1 MIPTHI
7 RIDHYRAL
15 RELDVPLGDYTALVG
30 PNGVG
35 KSTVLDALDFFL
47 SPSGTIEEDDF
58 QHGSDDPISVTV
70 TLGALSEEERTAYA
84 DSLDG
89 AGNLVI
95 SKVVRLG
102 EGARYEVLGSRHP
115 GFDDIR
121 AIARTEKKSEV
132 TNAFKAF
139 AADHPEYRLKVL
151 RSADDNLAELCRWES
166 EHPDACDQGPV
177 AFEFSGT
184 TREQLIPSTRFVYVP
199 AVQEA
204 SATMDGARSPL
215 AQMLGALVYP
225 RLEADNGFL
234 ELQEYVRNE
243 YERLFPAQG
252 TPELANL
259 ATRIT
264 GALETFSPGA
274 SVKLRWGGYEAAL
287 RVPPVRP
294 EIVEDGVPTD
304 VDHKGHGLQRAL
316 IIAMLQAEDEYRRTR
331 DAKFGDGHV
340 VLMIE
345 EPELYQH
352 PTQCRHFRR
361 VLTNLSSTSAG
372 IRVLVTTH
380 SPDFISLDGIEAIRI
395 LRRVPVPGGVPARK
409 ISSLSLGEIS
419 RRYSEVIEKPVD
431 EQKLFRQLH
440 IVDGIVREAFFA
452 NAVVLVEGSGD
463 HGLLAAQ
470 CANEGIDLEGKGLVV
485 IACDGKTNMPL
496 PICVLRMLGIK
507 YYAVFDSD
515 RDAHQNRPL
524 LKALGIADKRIPKDG
539 ALQTAVEDTYAVFNP
554 RVEDVVRAAVGAEA
568 FDEATS
574 RIAEEFGRTPE
585 QTLKN
590 PVTAERVLARLREGG
605 RVCGTLH
612 EIATRIAAL

>member
-1 MIPTHI
+1 MIPTHV

-15 RELDVPLGDYTALVG
+15 RGLDVLLGDYTALVG

-47 SPSGTIEEDDF
+47 SPSGAIAEDDF
-58 QHGSDDPISVTV
+58 QHGSDDPLSVTV
-70 TLGALSEEERTAYA
+70 TLGSLREEERTAYA
-84 DSLDG
+84 DRLDG
-89 AGNLVI
+89 AGNLVV
-95 SKVVRLG
+95 SKVVRRG
-102 EGARYEVLGSRHP
+102 EGAQYEVLGSRHP
-115 GFDDIR
+115 GFDEIR
-121 AIARTEKKSEV
+121 AIARTEKRSDF

-139 AADHPEYRLKVL
+139 AADHAEYRLKVL
-151 RSADDNLAELCRWES
+151 RSADDNLAELSRWES

-177 AFEFSGT
+177 PFAFSGT
-184 TREQLIPSTRFVYVP
+184 TREQLIPSTRIVYVP

-204 SATMDGARSPL
+204 SDTMDGARSPL

-225 RLEADNGFL
+225 RLEADDGFL
-234 ELQEYVRNE
+234 KLQEYVRNE
-243 YERLFPAQG
+243 YERLFPAEG

-274 SVKLRWGGYEAAL
+274 SVKLGWGGYEAAL

-316 IIAMLQAEDEYRRTR
+316 IIAMLQAEDEYRRTT
-331 DAKFGDGHV
+331 DATFGDGHV

-361 VLTNLSSTSAG
+361 VLTNLSSNSGG

-395 LRRVPVPGGVPARK
+395 LRRVPVPSGVPARK
-409 ISSLSLGEIS
+409 ISSLSLDEIS

-431 EQKLFRQLH
+431 AQKLFRQLH
-440 IVDGIVREAFFA
+440 VVDGIVREAFFA

-470 CANEGIDLEGKGLVV
+470 CAVEGIDLEGKGLVV

-496 PICVLRMLGIK
+496 PICVLRLLGIK

-515 RDAHQNRPL
+515 REAHQNRPL

-539 ALQTAVEDTYAVFNP
+539 APQTVVEDTYAIFKP

-568 FDEATS
+568 FDEATT

-612 EIATRIAAL
+612 EIAIRIAAL

>member
-1 MIPTHI
+1 MTPTHI

-15 RELDVPLGDYTALVG
+15 RGLDVPLGNYTALVG

-47 SPSGTIEEDDF
+47 SPSGAIEEDDF
-58 QHGSDDPISVTV
+58 QHGSHDPISVTV
-70 TLGALSEEERTAYA
+70 TLGSLSEEERTLYA

-89 AGNLVI
+89 AGNLVV
-95 SKVVRLG
+95 SKVVRAG
-102 EGARYEVLGSRHP
+102 EGAQYEVLGSRHP
-115 GFDDIR
+115 GFDEMR
-121 AIARTEKKSEV
+121 AIARTEKKSDV

-151 RSADDNLAELCRWES
+151 RSADDNLAELSRWES
-166 EHPDACDQGPV
+166 EHPDACEQGPV
-177 AFEFSGT
+177 PFGFSGT
-184 TREQLIPSTRFVYVP
+184 TRDQLIPSTRFVYVP

-204 SATMDGARSPL
+204 SDTMDGARSPL
-215 AQMLGALVYP
+215 SQMLGALVYP
-225 RLEADNGFL
+225 RLEADEGFL
-234 ELQEYVRNE
+234 KLQEYVRIE
-243 YERLFPAQG
+243 YERLFPAEG
-252 TPELANL
+252 THELANL

-264 GALETFSPGA
+264 GALEAFCPGA
-274 SVKLRWGGYEAAL
+274 SVKLGWGGYDAAL

-304 VDHKGHGLQRAL
+304 IDHKGHGLQRAL
-316 IIAMLQAEDEYRRTR
+316 IIAMLQAEDEYRRTT
-331 DAKFGDGHV
+331 DALYGDGHV

-361 VLTNLSSTSAG
+361 VLTNLASDSGG

-395 LRRVPVPGGVPARK
+395 LRRVPAPGGVPERK

-419 RRYSEVIEKPVD
+419 RRYSEVVEKPVD
-431 EQKLFRQLH
+431 EQRLFRQLH
-440 IVDGIVREAFFA
+440 VVDGIVREAFFA

-470 CANEGIDLEGKGLVV
+470 CAVEGIDLERKGLVV

-496 PICVLRMLGIK
+496 PICVLRLLGIK
-507 YYAVFDSD
+507 HYAVFDSD
-515 RDAHQNRPL
+515 RDAQQNRPL
-524 LKALGIADKRIPKDG
+524 LKALGITDKRLLKDG
-539 ALQTAVEDTYAVFNP
+539 TPQTAVHDTYAILNP

-568 FDEATS
+568 FDEATAS
-574 RIAEEFGRTPE
+574 IAEEFGRTPE

-590 PVTAERVLARLREGG
+590 PVTAERVLARLREAG